1 MLKIK
6 IVGVGKTKE
15 EWLETAIAEYL
26 KRLKPVAQFEF
37 VYLKDDNALLDYLSN
52 EAAHFITLD
61 EQGKSFNSVTFSHFL
76 QQHLDQNGPRLTFV
90 IGSAE
95 GLPPTLKTHTPSIS
109 LSPMTLTHQM
119 VRLLLIEQI
128 YRALEIQ
135 RGSRYH
141 KHTK

>member
-15 EWLETAIAEYL
+15 EWLETAISEYL
-26 KRLKPVAQFEF
+26 KRLKPIAQFDF
-37 VYLKDDNALLDYLSN
+37 VYLKDDDALVDYLSTDTP
-52 EAAHFITLD
+52 HYITLD
-61 EQGKSFNSVTFSHFL
+61 EQGKSYSSITFSRFL
-76 QQHLDQNGPRLTFV
+76 QQHVDQNGPRLTFV
-90 IGSAE
+90 IGGAE
-95 GLPPTLKTHTPSIS
+95 GLPASLKAHTPNIS

>member
-15 EWLETAIAEYL
+15 EWLESAIGDYL
-26 KRLKPVAQFEF
+26 KRLTPVAQFDF
-37 VYLKDDNALLDYLSN
+37 IFLKDDTALLDHLKDESANY
-52 EAAHFITLD
+52 ITLD
-61 EQGKSFNSVTFSHFL
+61 DGGKQFTSVQFSHFL
-76 QQHLDQNGPRLTFV
+76 QQQLDQHGPRLTFV
-90 IGSAE
+90 IGGAE
-95 GLPPTLKTHTPSIS
+95 GLPPSLKSHTPNLS

-119 VRLLLIEQI
+119 VRLLLVEQI

-141 KHTK
+141 K

>member
-1 MLKIK
+1 MIKIQ

-26 KRLKPVAQFEF
+26 KRLLPTARFDF
-37 VYLKDDNALLDYLSN
+37 LFLKDNQALLDHLKDLPERTY
-52 EAAHFITLD
+52 ITLD
-61 EQGKSFNSVTFSHFL
+61 EAGDSYNSVQFSRFL
-76 QQHLDQNGPRLTFV
+76 ERFMHENGPRLQFI
-90 IGSAE
+90 IGGAE
-95 GLPPTLKTHTPSIS
+95 GLPSSLKQHTPSVS

-119 VRLLLIEQI
+119 VRLLLVEQI

-141 KHTK
+141 K

>member
-15 EWLETAIAEYL
+15 EWLETAISEYL
-26 KRLKPVAQFEF
+26 KRLKPIAQFEF
-37 VYLKDDNALLDYLSN
+37 VYLKDDEALLDYLSN
-52 EAAHFITLD
+52 DTLHYITLD
-61 EQGKSFNSVTFSHFL
+61 EQGKTYSSITFSSFL
-76 QQHLDQNGPRLTFV
+76 QQHVDKNGPRLTFV
-90 IGSAE
+90 IGGAE
-95 GLPPTLKTHTPSIS
+95 GLPSPLKSHTPSVS